1 MKTFPFLTVRLNRL
15 IQMLCNLRMLITFKL
30 ETMQMQEPA
39 GRLDMITAKNLAAKY
54 RGKKEI
60 FK

>member
-1 MKTFPFLTVRLNRL
+1 
-15 IQMLCNLRMLITFKL
+15 MLCNLRMLITFKL

-60 FK
+60 YK